1 MKTANSVYGSKPLD
15 IFFLMKCT
23 LISDV
28 HTTEFIVIVKTFQVA
43 PPHVEDVSVREG
55 VNLAHA
61 SEYIPLIG

>member
-1 MKTANSVYGSKPLD
+1 
-15 IFFLMKCT
+15 MKCT

-28 HTTEFIVIVKTFQVA
+28 HNTEFIVIVKTFQVA